1 MIKMTNIYLIGL
13 VSASLLIGCGS
24 SSDDSEK
31 NEANEATEHVENN
44 DDDGKDTEGTDTD
57 NGTTNSPTTTPT
69 TTTPTTNTVKTFSA
83 DVMPVLNAKCQKC
96 HGDNGDFMIST
107 AAGTYANISDLK
119 ASVPVAAKYVL
130 DKGSNMVGHGG
141 GKVIDPSSIE
151 YATIKSW
158 VDSGADFN

>member
-1 MIKMTNIYLIGL
+1 MIKITNIYLIGL
-13 VSASLLIGCGS
+13 MTASLLVGCGGS
-24 SSDDSEK
+24 SNDSEK
-31 NEANEATEHVENN
+31 NEGTEHVENN
-44 DDDGKDTEGTDTD
+44 NDDGKHNEGTDID
-57 NGTTNSPTTTPT
+57 NGTTNPTPTTTPT
-69 TTTPTTNTVKTFSA
+69 TTTPTTNTVKAFSA
-83 DVMPVLNAKCQKC
+83 DVMPVLNAKCKKC
-96 HGDNGDFMIST
+96 HGDNGNFMITT
-107 AAGTYANISDLK
+107 ASATYANISDLK